1 MVKLYNMLD
10 LFEIDEMIQNAKES
24 IESGI
29 VTGILRTMVYNGL
42 CELLE
47 DRSLRLLPIIKDF
60 EWEELN

>member
-1 MVKLYNMLD
+1 MLD
-10 LFEIDEMIQNAKES
+10 LFEIDEMIQNAKEL

-29 VTGILRTMVYNGL
+29 VTGRLRTIMYNGM
-42 CELLE
+42 CELLD

>member
-1 MVKLYNMLD
+1 MLD

-24 IESGI
+24 IESGV
-29 VTGILRTMVYNGL
+29 VTGRLRTMVYNGL

-47 DRSLRLLPIIKDF
+47 DRSLRLLPIIKGF

>member
-1 MVKLYNMLD
+1 MVKLYSMLD

-24 IESGI
+24 IESG
-29 VTGILRTMVYNGL
+29 VVPGRLRTMVYNGM

-47 DRSLRLLPIIKDF
+47 DRSLRLLPIIKGF

>member
-1 MVKLYNMLD
+1 MARLSNMLD

-29 VTGILRTMVYNGL
+29 LTGRLRTMVYKGM

-47 DRSLRLLPIIKDF
+47 DRSLKLLPIIKNF